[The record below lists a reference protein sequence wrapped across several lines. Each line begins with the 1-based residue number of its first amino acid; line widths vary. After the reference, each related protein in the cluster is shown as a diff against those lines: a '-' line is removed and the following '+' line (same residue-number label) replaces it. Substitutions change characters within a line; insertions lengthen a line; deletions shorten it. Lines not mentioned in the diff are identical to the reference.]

1 MYYGLDRIILY
12 CVVLN
17 HLKHFKVAH
26 QTVIVGKV
34 VAGDDQT
41 LARFAPDVAE
51 AVVAEVCHP
60 GAGSEVNTAVGSLPA
75 FSTETEPCTT
85 RWSRVTPVWPRKHS
99 GLTCATLAVT
109 AAIIQTE
116 KIHNIL
122 WRQGELVKSIPR
134 PERRVAAHRL
144 PAVFLDPVQVEH
156 GVPGVSSVLNNNNFL
171 VETSD
176 LET

>member
-60 GAGSEVNTAVGSLPA
+60 GPRTEVHTAVRTLPSL
-75 FSTETEPCTT
+75 STETEPCTAV
-85 RWSRVTPVWPRKHS
+85 VTPVWPGNTRSHLRYI
-99 GLTCATLAVT
+99 GRDRCN
-109 AAIIQTE
+109 
-116 KIHNIL
+116 H
-122 WRQGELVKSIPR
+122 
-134 PERRVAAHRL
+134 
-144 PAVFLDPVQVEH
+144 
-156 GVPGVSSVLNNNNFL
+156 
-171 VETSD
+171 
-176 LET
+176 